1 MEIEQLSSDL
11 AIKMDE
17 IGAPLGIPIAFISLI
32 LFFQGHRRLQIVTM
46 VVGSAIGY
54 VMSPSIL
61 PLVEE
66 LGIDLTPLQATAA
79 ICFLF
84 GVMLSGSVIMSTRL
98 LTSAFIFITFS
109 TAIQT
114 LNNYGFDV
122 ERSELW
128 SGVAALAA
136 LFFTMGLNK
145 ILPTIFSAL
154 FAAYG
159 FILAGLLLTGN
170 QVSTF
175 EPVEVKTFVMMLPIF
190 AFSLFMQ
197 KIDVKK
203 LEEKE
208 LMKDEPDAKTLETQ
222 QHFLR
227 L

>member
-1 MEIEQLSSDL
+1 MEIDQLSSEL
-11 AIKMDE
+11 ATKMDE
-17 IGAPLGIPIAFISLI
+17 IGPALALPIAILSLI

-46 VVGSAIGY
+46 VIGAAIGY

-61 PLVEE
+61 PTVEE
-66 LGIDLTPLQATAA
+66 LGIALTPLQTTGI
-79 ICFLF
+79 ICLLF
-84 GVMLSGSVIMSTRL
+84 GFILSASVMMSTRL

-109 TAIQT
+109 TGIQT

-136 LFFTMGLNK
+136 LFFTMGLNR
-145 ILPTIFSAL
+145 ILPSIFSAI

-159 FILAGLLLTGN
+159 LILAGLLATSN

-175 EPVEVKTFVMMLPIF
+175 EPVEVKTFIMMLPIL

-197 KIDVKK
+197 KIDVNK
-203 LEEKE
+203 LAERE
-208 LMKDEPDAKTLETQ
+208 LAKDQPDEKTLEAQ
-222 QHFLR
+222 QHFLK

>member
-1 MEIEQLSSDL
+1 MEIDQLSSEL
-11 AIKMDE
+11 ATKMDE
-17 IGAPLGIPIAFISLI
+17 VGPALALPVAILSLI
-32 LFFQGHRRLQIVTM
+32 LFFQGYRRLQIVTM
-46 VVGSAIGY
+46 VIGAAIGY

-61 PLVEE
+61 PTVEE
-66 LGIDLTPLQATAA
+66 LGIALSPLQATAI

-84 GVMLSGSVIMSTRL
+84 GLILSASVIMSTRL

-128 SGVAALAA
+128 SGIAALAA
-136 LFFTMGLNK
+136 LFFTMGLNR
-145 ILPTIFSAL
+145 ILPSIFSAT

-159 FILAGLLLTGN
+159 LILSGLLATSN

-175 EPVEVKTFVMMLPIF
+175 EPVEVKTFIMMLPIF
-190 AFSLFMQ
+190 VFSLFMQ

-203 LEEKE
+203 LAERE
-208 LMKDEPDAKTLETQ
+208 LAKHQPDQKTIEAQ
-222 QHFLR
+222 QHFLK